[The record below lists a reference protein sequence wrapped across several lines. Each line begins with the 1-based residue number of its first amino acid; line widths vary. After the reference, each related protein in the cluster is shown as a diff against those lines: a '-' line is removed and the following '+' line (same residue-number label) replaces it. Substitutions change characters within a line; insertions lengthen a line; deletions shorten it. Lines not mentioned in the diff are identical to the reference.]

1 MFISPSYSRLLSFL
15 HQSNLDSSILLE
27 SVLNHI
33 GIFSLDPN
41 RVFDLILD
49 VCEFEPVK
57 YDILKPLF
65 SHFKISDIEQMVEFK
80 VLYYRN
86 QEVRNGFVF

>member
-1 MFISPSYSRLLSFL
+1 MFIIISYSRLLSFL

-27 SVLNHI
+27 SILNYI

-49 VCEFEPVK
+49 VCEFEPSK
-57 YDILKPLF
+57 YMILKPLF
-65 SHFKISDIEQMVEFK
+65 NHFKISNIEQLIGFK
-80 VLYYRN
+80 VLYYRTHD
-86 QEVRNGFVF
+86 VRNYMIR